1 MGFALIAFVIHYP
14 IKTITKKKVSLV
26 LRPRC
31 TEDYDLIDDFFL
43 SIPEEDL
50 LIFREDVS
58 NNEPAKT
65 WFISDNYKKDFQLVA
80 FSRDELISKGTIHRE
95 GVYWK
100 NAAELKLIV
109 KPEYRGQGIGSI
121 MFNALLSQFFDMNIN
136 KVIVRFST
144 DNMSFIK
151 ILNNYGF
158 KAETVL
164 KSYIHAPDKKIN
176 KDLIIA
182 SYNLDDWIRRFEFY
196 DLYRPK
202 S

>member
-1 MGFALIAFVIHYP
+1 MIHYP
-14 IKTITKKKVSLV
+14 VKTITKKKLNLI

-31 TEDYDLIDDFFL
+31 DEDYDLIDNFFL

-50 LIFREDVS
+50 LIFKEDVS
-58 NNEPAKT
+58 NNEPAKS
-65 WFISDNYKKDFQLVA
+65 WFISDNYKKDFQLLA
-80 FSRDELISKGTIHRE
+80 INKRELISKGTIHRE
-95 GVYWK
+95 GVYWQ

-121 MFNALLSQFFDMNIN
+121 MFNALFSEIFNMNIN

-144 DNMSFIK
+144 DNYSFIK

-164 KSYIHAPDKKIN
+164 KSYIHIPDKNID

-182 SYNLDDWIRRFEFY
+182 SYNLEDWIRRFEFY
-196 DLYRPK
+196 NFYRAIN
-202 S
+202 